1 MPVSRVAYRHASAAE
16 TTTFNS
22 GDINTGESSFMLL
35 LVNVSAFSGGGGPSL
50 TVIIQ
55 SKDEAGNYYNH
66 VTGTPLTSAVQQVSN
81 IGPGCSTNLVVGRI
95 CRLNFVI
102 AGTTPSFTFE
112 ATLYTDV

>member
-1 MPVSRVAYRHASAAE
+1 MPVSRTVYRHASAPE
-16 TTTFNS
+16 TVTFNS
-22 GDINTGESSFMLL
+22 GDLNTGESSFMLL
-35 LVNVSAFSGGGGPSL
+35 LVTVSAVSGTTPSL
-50 TVIIQ
+50 TVVIQ

-66 VTGTPLTSAVQQVSN
+66 VTGVAITAASAQVSN
-81 IGPGCSTNLVVGRI
+81 IGPGCTTNLVVGRI